1 MALYSTLQ
9 RIVSEGGAM
18 FERRGGGPPHW
29 KEAMQL
35 SCMTLSVSGPHS
47 WAMRLL
53 RKAAL
58 VQSSCSYCWLSRTF
72 ASALSLRGAASAAL
86 AAMIR
91 MAARQPGS
99 NFGMVVLRVA
109 GSDRLRDSNRLAEMR
124 RGPPTLPPSTIVT
137 PPPTP
142 HPPPLMVT
150 HPPPP

>member
-1 MALYSTLQ
+1 MALPSPLQ
-9 RIVSEGGAM
+9 RIVSEGGAL
-18 FERRGGGPPHW
+18 FERRAGGPPHW
-29 KEAMQL
+29 NEATQF
-35 SCMTLSVSGPHS
+35 SCNTRSVNGPHS

-86 AAMIR
+86 AAIIR
-91 MAARQPGS
+91 IAARQPGS

-124 RGPPTLPPSTIVT
+124 RGQPTIAQSTIVR
-137 PPPTP
+137 
-142 HPPPLMVT
+142 PPLT
-150 HPPPP
+150 

>member
-9 RIVSEGGAM
+9 RIVSGGGAM

-29 KEAMQL
+29 KEATQF
-35 SCMTLSVSGPHS
+35 SCNTRSVSGPHS

-72 ASALSLRGAASAAL
+72 DSALSLRGAARATL
-86 AAMIR
+86 AQIIR
-91 MAARQPGS
+91 IAARQTGS

-109 GSDRLRDSNRLAEMR
+109 GSVQIM
-124 RGPPTLPPSTIVT
+124 
-137 PPPTP
+137 
-142 HPPPLMVT
+142 
-150 HPPPP
+150 

>member
-1 MALYSTLQ
+1 MALPSPVQ

-18 FERRGGGPPHW
+18 FERRAGGPPHW
-29 KEAMQL
+29 NEATQF
-35 SCMTLSVSGPHS
+35 SCRMRSVRGPHS

-86 AAMIR
+86 AAIIR
-91 MAARQPGS
+91 IAARQPGS

-109 GSDRLRDSNRLAEMR
+109 GWDRLRDCDRLAEMR
-124 RGPPTLPPSTIVT
+124 RGQSVVAKANIVRS
-137 PPPTP
+137 PV
-142 HPPPLMVT
+142 PLQ
-150 HPPPP
+150 P